1 MGEPKVSPRK
11 RPQAAGKPADVRS
24 LLKALIARREQAV
37 AEIEQMVERYERR
50 VAMEERAYGAM
61 SPLRRM
67 LAGKKPDH
75 HRAVEYIHYVKKPM
89 ERAREL
95 RAEIAKYEAM
105 LSGSLPAELPS
116 FEG

>member
-1 MGEPKVSPRK
+1 MASERFWTQP
-11 RPQAAGKPADVRS
+11 AAGKPADVHS
-24 LLKALIARREQAV
+24 LLKALIARREQAI

-50 VAMEERAYGAM
+50 LRKEEQAYGAM

-89 ERAREL
+89 EKAREL
-95 RAEIAKYEAM
+95 RAEIARYEAM
-105 LSGSLPAELPS
+105 LNGEVPAEVS
-116 FEG
+116 AFEE